1 MCVKFAKNIASHV
14 PVPHGGL
21 YSIENPN
28 STLVDFSSNVNPL
41 GFPQSVKKLLKTGLQ
56 KIPVYPD
63 PNSTNLRKR
72 LSKHVKVP
80 VDNLITGNGATEI
93 IYNFCQ
99 AVITKNTPVLI
110 PIPTFGEYESAVA
123 LRGGKIEFFKTMNL
137 NHDVSDF
144 IRKIPKNGCIFIC
157 NPNNPTGTVVS
168 KNTMLQILRAAKN
181 HSTMVF
187 VDECFMELTQNP
199 KESVIDH
206 MGMGNL
212 FVLQSLT
219 KSFGLAGL
227 RVGYG
232 VGDRKMI
239 SVLHNIKIPW
249 NVSGLSQEAA
259 VLALSEKNFLSKT
272 RNLIKKE
279 HDFLKNS
286 ISKING
292 FSCFDSSTNF
302 ILIRTKTN
310 SKTLQKRLLKK
321 NILIR
326 DCSTFRG
333 LDESYIRIA
342 IKTRKE
348 NAKLILALEE
358 SK

>member
-21 YSIENPN
+21 YSIESPN
-28 STLVDFSSNVNPL
+28 YAIVDFSSNVNPL
-41 GFPQSVKKLLKTGLQ
+41 GFPSSVKKLLKTGLQ

-63 PNSTNLRKR
+63 PNSTKLREC
-72 LSKHVKVP
+72 LSRYVKVP
-80 VDNLITGNGATEI
+80 IDNLIIGNGATEI

-99 AVITKNTPVLI
+99 AVISENTPVLI
-110 PIPTFGEYESAVA
+110 PIPIFGEYESAA
-123 LRGGKIEFFKTMNL
+123 TLCGGKIEFFNTMNL
-137 NHDVSDF
+137 NNDISDF

-157 NPNNPTGTVVS
+157 NPNNPTGTIIP
-168 KNTMLQILRAAKN
+168 KDAMLQILHTAKN
-181 HSTMVF
+181 RSTMVF

-199 KESVIDH
+199 KESIIDH
-206 MGMGNL
+206 MGIGNL

-232 VGDRKMI
+232 IGDRKII
-239 SVLHNIKIPW
+239 SILHNIKIPW

-259 VLALSEKNFLSKT
+259 ILALSDKDFLSKT

-279 HDFLKNS
+279 HAFLKNS
-286 ISKING
+286 ISKIDG
-292 FSCFDSSTNF
+292 FSCLDSSTNF
-302 ILIRTKTN
+302 ILIRTKTK
-310 SKTLQKRLLKK
+310 SKTLQKKLLKK

-326 DCSTFRG
+326 DCSTFHG
-333 LDESYIRIA
+333 LDENYIRIA

-348 NAKLILALEE
+348 NTKLILALEE
-358 SK
+358 LK

>member
-1 MCVKFAKNIASHV
+1 VKFAKNIASHV

-28 STLVDFSSNVNPL
+28 LTLVDFSSNVNPL
-41 GFPQSVKKLLKTGLQ
+41 GFPSSVKKLLKTGLQ

-63 PNSTNLRKR
+63 PNSTKLRER
-72 LSKHVKVP
+72 LSKHIKVP
-80 VDNLITGNGATEI
+80 IDNLIIGNGATEI

-99 AVITKNTPVLI
+99 AVITKSTPVLI
-110 PIPTFGEYESAVA
+110 PVPTFGEYESAVN
-123 LRGGKIEFFKTMNL
+123 LCGGKIEFFKTMDL
-137 NHDVSDF
+137 NNDISGF
-144 IRKIPKNGCIFIC
+144 IKKIPKNGCVFVC
-157 NPNNPTGTVVS
+157 NPNNPTGIIMP
-168 KNTMLQILRAAKN
+168 KNVMLQILRAAKSR
-181 HSTMVF
+181 STMVF

-199 KESVIDH
+199 KESIIDH
-206 MGMGNL
+206 TGMGNL

-232 VGDRKMI
+232 IGHKKMI

-249 NVSGLSQEAA
+249 NVGVLSQEAA
-259 VLALSEKNFLSKT
+259 VLALSDKDFLSKT
-272 RNLIKKE
+272 RSLIKKE

-286 ISKING
+286 ISKISG
-292 FSCFDSSTNF
+292 FSCLDSSANF
-302 ILIRTKTN
+302 ILIRTKTK
-310 SKTLQKRLLKK
+310 SKTLQKKLLKK

-333 LDESYIRIA
+333 LDENYIRIA
-342 IKTRKE
+342 IKTHKE

>member
-1 MCVKFAKNIASHV
+1 MKFAKNIASHV
-14 PVPHGGL
+14 PVSHGGL
-21 YSIENPN
+21 YSIENP
-28 STLVDFSSNVNPL
+28 SHALVDFSSNVNPL
-41 GFPQSVKKLLKTGLQ
+41 GFPPSVKKLLKTGMQ

-63 PNSTNLRKR
+63 PNSTKLREH
-72 LSKHVKVP
+72 LSKHIKVSI
-80 VDNLITGNGATEI
+80 DNLIIGNGATEI

-99 AVITKNTPVLI
+99 AVISKNTPVLI
-110 PIPTFGEYESAVA
+110 PIPTFGEYESAVT
-123 LRGGKIEFFKTMNL
+123 LCGGKIEFFKTMDL

-157 NPNNPTGTVVS
+157 NPNNPTGTLIS
-168 KNTMLQILRAAKN
+168 KNIMLQILRAAESR
-181 HSTMVF
+181 STMVF

-199 KESVIDH
+199 KESIIDH
-206 MGMGNL
+206 VNMGNL

-232 VGDRKMI
+232 IGNRKII

-249 NVSGLSQEAA
+249 NVSGLSQDAA
-259 VLALSEKNFLSKT
+259 ILALSDKGFLSKT

-279 HDFLKNS
+279 HAFLKNS
-286 ISKING
+286 IPVING

-302 ILIRTKTN
+302 ILVRTKIK
-310 SKTLQKRLLKK
+310 SKTLQKMLLKK

-333 LDESYIRIA
+333 LDENYIRIA

-348 NAKLILALEE
+348 NIKLILALEK

>member
-1 MCVKFAKNIASHV
+1 MKFAKNIASHV

-21 YSIENPN
+21 YSIENP
-28 STLVDFSSNVNPL
+28 SHALVDFSSNVNPL
-41 GFPQSVKKLLKTGLQ
+41 GFPSSVKKLLKTGMQ

-63 PNSTNLRKR
+63 PNSTNLREH

-80 VDNLITGNGATEI
+80 IDNLIIGNGATEI

-99 AVITKNTPVLI
+99 AVISKNTPVLI
-110 PIPTFGEYESAVA
+110 PIPTFGEYESAVT
-123 LRGGKIEFFKTMNL
+123 LCGGKIEFFKTMDL
-137 NHDVSDF
+137 NHDISDF
-144 IRKIPKNGCIFIC
+144 VRKIPKNGYIFIC
-157 NPNNPTGTVVS
+157 NPNNPTGTIIP
-168 KNTMLQILRAAKN
+168 KDAMLQILRVAKSC
-181 HSTMVF
+181 STIVF

-199 KESVIDH
+199 KESIIDH
-206 MGMGNL
+206 MDMGNL
-212 FVLQSLT
+212 FILQSLT

-232 VGDRKMI
+232 IGDKKII
-239 SVLHNIKIPW
+239 SILHNIKIPW

-259 VLALSEKNFLSKT
+259 ILALSEGDFLSKT

-279 HDFLKNS
+279 HTFLKNS

-292 FSCFDSSTNF
+292 FSCIDSSTNF
-302 ILIRTKTN
+302 ILIRTKTK
-310 SKTLQKRLLKK
+310 SKTLQKKLLKK

-333 LDESYIRIA
+333 LDENYIRIA
-342 IKTRKE
+342 IKTHKE
-348 NAKLILALEE
+348 NTKLILALEE

>member
-1 MCVKFAKNIASHV
+1 MKFAKNIASHV

-21 YSIENPN
+21 YSIESPN
-28 STLVDFSSNVNPL
+28 YAIVDFSSNVNPL
-41 GFPQSVKKLLKTGLQ
+41 GFPSSVKKLLKTGLQ

-63 PNSTNLRKR
+63 PNSTNLRER
-72 LSKHVKVP
+72 LSRYVKVP
-80 VDNLITGNGATEI
+80 IDNLIIGNGATEI

-99 AVITKNTPVLI
+99 AVISKNTPVLI
-110 PIPTFGEYESAVA
+110 PIPIFGEYESAVT
-123 LRGGKIEFFKTMNL
+123 LCGGKIEFFNTMNL
-137 NHDVSDF
+137 NNDISNF

-157 NPNNPTGTVVS
+157 NPNNPTGIIIP
-168 KNTMLQILRAAKN
+168 KDAMLQILHTAKSR
-181 HSTMVF
+181 STMVF

-199 KESVIDH
+199 KESIIDH
-206 MGMGNL
+206 VDIGNL

-232 VGDRKMI
+232 IGDRKII
-239 SVLHNIKIPW
+239 SILHNIKIPW

-259 VLALSEKNFLSKT
+259 ILALSDKDFLSKT

-279 HDFLKNS
+279 YDFLKNS

-292 FSCFDSSTNF
+292 FSCLDSSTNF
-302 ILIRTKTN
+302 ILIRTKIK
-310 SKTLQKRLLKK
+310 SKTLQKKLLKK

-333 LDESYIRIA
+333 LDENYIRIA

-348 NAKLILALEE
+348 NAKLILALGEL
-358 SK
+358 K

>member
-1 MCVKFAKNIASHV
+1 MKFAKNIAYHV

-28 STLVDFSSNVNPL
+28 RALVDFSSNVNPL
-41 GFPQSVKKLLKTGLQ
+41 GFPSSVKKLLKTGLQ
-56 KIPVYPD
+56 KVPMYPD
-63 PNSTNLRKR
+63 PNSTKLRER
-72 LSKHVKVP
+72 LSKHAKMP
-80 VDNLITGNGATEI
+80 INNLIIGNGATEI

-110 PIPTFGEYESAVA
+110 PIPTFGEYESAVN
-123 LRGGKIEFFKTMNL
+123 LCGGKIEFFKTMDL
-137 NHDVSDF
+137 TRDVSDF

-157 NPNNPTGTVVS
+157 NPNNPTGTLVP
-168 KNTMLQILRAAKN
+168 KNVMLQILRAAKSR
-181 HSTMVF
+181 STTVF

-199 KESVIDH
+199 KESIVNH
-206 MGMGNL
+206 LHFGNL
-212 FVLQSLT
+212 FILQSLT

-232 VGDRKMI
+232 LGDKKII
-239 SVLHNIKIPW
+239 SILHNIKIPW

-259 VLALSEKNFLSKT
+259 VLALSDRNFLSKT

-286 ISKING
+286 ISKISG
-292 FSCFDSSTNF
+292 FYCFDSTTNF
-302 ILIRTKTN
+302 ILIRTKTK

-333 LDESYIRIA
+333 LDENYIRIA
-342 IKTRKE
+342 VKTRKE
-348 NAKLILALEE
+348 NTKLVLALEE
-358 SK
+358 SA